1 MTACAKGRVER
12 LWGTFQDRLT
22 SELRLAGVQT
32 MTDAQGLV
40 EWFLPRFNSQFG
52 VPAAQPGSAY
62 RPVPAGF
69 ALEQVFCFKYE
80 RTVAADNTVPL
91 GEHRLQL
98 LASRERRSF
107 ARTTVEVHERLD
119 GSLAV
124 YYQGRQ
130 VGHKAAPAEAPVLRA
145 RGLPRAGVSS
155 FPGDSAPPLPA
166 APLPETT
173 VKPPSPKPPRPAADH
188 PWRRPVSRKPLPSP
202 PSLPTDVAQAV
213 ADLSE
218 ELHEPWASRKPSLT
232 RTATLLAGSGLAPA
246 TFLGLLRQATD
257 KTLRAQSAGRVRGR
271 QVDGRPKLMAY
282 FFAVL
287 ENELDRPAEST
298 PLLRMKDAS
307 SPTSAPS
314 QPALD
319 TTDAPVWLR
328 KYIQRDPSV

>member
-1 MTACAKGRVER
+1 
-12 LWGTFQDRLT
+12 
-22 SELRLAGVQT
+22 
-32 MTDAQGLV
+32 
-40 EWFLPRFNSQFG
+40 
-52 VPAAQPGSAY
+52 
-62 RPVPAGF
+62 
-69 ALEQVFCFKYE
+69 
-80 RTVAADNTVPL
+80 
-91 GEHRLQL
+91 
-98 LASRERRSF
+98 
-107 ARTTVEVHERLD
+107 
-119 GSLAV
+119 
-124 YYQGRQ
+124 
-130 VGHKAAPAEAPVLRA
+130 
-145 RGLPRAGVSS
+145 
-155 FPGDSAPPLPA
+155 
-166 APLPETT
+166 
-173 VKPPSPKPPRPAADH
+173 
-188 PWRRPVSRKPLPSP
+188 
-202 PSLPTDVAQAV
+202 VAQAV